1 MSYAVAMLSVHT
13 SPLAR
18 PGSTKDAG
26 GMNVYMRQLAL
37 ELGQRT
43 ISVDIF
49 TRWTNEHTP
58 RIVQLSRNV
67 RVIHI
72 KAGPIAPVSKND
84 LYQYIAAFVQHI
96 EEFRRNDARTYDV
109 LHGHYW
115 LSGVAGMQLSQRWD
129 VPHVVM
135 FHTLGRLK

>member
-1 MSYAVAMLSVHT
+1 MSYTVAMLSVHT
-13 SPLAR
+13 SPLAS

-26 GMNVYMRQLAL
+26 GMNVYMCQLAL
-37 ELGQRT
+37 ELGKRN

-58 RIVQLSRNV
+58 RIVQMSRNV

-84 LYQYIAAFVQHI
+84 LYQYIPAFVQHI
-96 EEFRRNDARTYDV
+96 EEFRRNDARSYDI
-109 LHGHYW
+109 LHSHYL
-115 LSGVAGMQLSQRWD
+115 LSGVAVIQIFKR
-129 VPHVVM
+129 
-135 FHTLGRLK
+135 